1 MKKHVSPCAGCTGER
16 FQDYSS
22 PYSGH
27 RCGCHLDWCVWGAVN
42 YVSNSS
48 DMVSFGM
55 SGNFQQIHI
64 NTVCSNLGDFKA
76 RALPGFHAFSGCDT
90 TSQFY
95 DKAKKL
101 AWEAWKSYPEVT
113 AAFNYMKEQPFKAI
127 EQDSPTFKLRER
139 FTCVL
144 YDKTSDLES
153 VNEQRQDL
161 FSRKS
166 MALINIPPTQ
176 VSNKMISGM

>member
-1 MKKHVSPCAGCTGER
+1 MCFHVRDALAKGSWIIQVFTVDTDVVVILIGVCGELLTM
-16 FQDYSS
+16 FPTAQI
-22 PYSGH
+22 
-27 RCGCHLDWCVWGAVN
+27 W
-42 YVSNSS
+42 
-48 DMVSFGM
+48 VSFGM
-55 SGNFQQIHI
+55 GDNFQQIHI

-95 DKAKKL
+95 DKAEKL

-127 EQDSPTFKLRER
+127 EQDLPTFKLLER

-144 YDKTSDLES
+144 YGKTSNLES
-153 VNEQRQDL
+153 INEQRQDL
-161 FSRKS
+161 FSSKS
-166 MALINIPPTQ
+166 MALMNIPPTE
-176 VSNKMISGM
+176 VSNKLISGI